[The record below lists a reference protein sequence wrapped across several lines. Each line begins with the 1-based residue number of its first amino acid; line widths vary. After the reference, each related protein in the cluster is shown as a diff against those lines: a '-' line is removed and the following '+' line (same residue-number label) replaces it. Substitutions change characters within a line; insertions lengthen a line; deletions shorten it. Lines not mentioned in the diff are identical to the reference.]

1 MANDSPTLMQLLLTI
16 VGIVF
21 NGQWA
26 IKSSTINIFRWRTRV
41 ISDTRTRPD
50 RDRAPFRLA
59 IVGAGLITQNAH
71 LPTALSLP
79 GLVVTALVDPVL
91 ARAKGLVREY
101 GLDAL
106 VAGNVEEVM
115 GKVDGAIVATP
126 NHTHR
131 AVAVPLLEA
140 GISTFIEKPLATTVE
155 DGQAIL
161 DAAQRGKAKVAIGH
175 YQRFLDAPRLLK
187 RLLNDRYFGHVSRF
201 CHQFGTAGGW
211 PALSAYTLKRESIGG
226 GVLVVTGT
234 HFLDRLLDVWG
245 NPDEVE
251 LLDDSYGGPEA
262 HCEGR
267 VRYAV
272 GPFSPLEGLVRYSK
286 CVALPAGLV
295 LETERGTV
303 MLRDGF
309 QDKVVLFPRER
320 PDLRL
325 EITGS
330 PEKVIASE
338 LSPNQ
343 RMLWDFV
350 AACQDD
356 RSPEVDGEQGLAS
369 LKLIRRFYENRQQLA
384 DDWTSYGIAA

>member
-1 MANDSPTLMQLLLTI
+1 M
-16 VGIVF
+16 F
-21 NGQWA
+21 NA
-26 IKSSTINIFRWRTRV
+26 
-41 ISDTRTRPD
+41 DRP
-50 RDRAPFRLA
+50 RFRLA
-59 IVGAGLITQNAH
+59 IVGAGLITQNSH

-79 GLVVTALVDPVL
+79 GIEVCALVDPVISRATEL
-91 ARAKGLVREY
+91 AQEY
-101 GLDAL
+101 GLDVLIAAK
-106 VAGNVEEVM
+106 VGDVIA
-115 GKVDGAIVATP
+115 KVDGAIVATP

-131 AVAVPLLEA
+131 EVAVPLLEA

-161 DAAQRGKAKVAIGH
+161 DAAQRGNAKIAIGH

-187 RLLNDRYFGHVSRF
+187 ALLDQRYFGHVLRF
-201 CHQFGTAGGW
+201 CHQFGTPGGW

-234 HFLDRLLDVWG
+234 HFLDRMLHAWG
-245 NPDEVE
+245 SPDQVQ

-267 VRYAV
+267 VKYIS
-272 GPFSPLEGLVRYSK
+272 GPFAPMEGLVRYSK
-286 CVALPAGLV
+286 CAALPAGLV

-309 QDKVVLFPRER
+309 QDKVVLIPTER

-325 EITGS
+325 QISGAPDGAFA
-330 PEKVIASE
+330 PEMN
-338 LSPNQ
+338 PGQ

-350 AACQDD
+350 SACRED
-356 RSPEVDGEQGLAS
+356 RPPEVDGEQGLAS
-369 LKLIRRFYENRQQLA
+369 LKLIRRFYGNRQLMT
-384 DDWTSYGIAA
+384 DDWTSCGIAA

>member
-1 MANDSPTLMQLLLTI
+1 M
-16 VGIVF
+16 
-21 NGQWA
+21 
-26 IKSSTINIFRWRTRV
+26 KSGSTFKGNHPR
-41 ISDTRTRPD
+41 
-50 RDRAPFRLA
+50 FRLA
-59 IVGAGLITQNAH
+59 IVGAGLIARNAH

-79 GLVVTALVDPVL
+79 GIEVCALVDPVITRATEL
-91 ARAKGLVREY
+91 AQEY
-101 GLDAL
+101 GLRIP
-106 VAGNVEEVM
+106 VAANVGDVI

-131 AVAVPLLEA
+131 EVAVPLLDA

-161 DAAQRGKAKVAIGH
+161 DAAQRGKAKIAIGH

-187 RLLNDRYFGHVSRF
+187 KLLDQRYFGHVSRF
-201 CHQFGTAGGW
+201 CHQFGTPGGW

-234 HFLDRLLDVWG
+234 HFLDRMLHTWG
-245 NPDEVE
+245 SPDEVE
-251 LLDDSYGGPEA
+251 LLDDSCGGPEA

-267 VRYAV
+267 VRYIS
-272 GPFSPLEGLVRYSK
+272 GPFAPMEGLVRYSK

-309 QDKVVLFPRER
+309 QDNVVLIPKDR

-325 EITGS
+325 QIIGPPDDACA
-330 PEKVIASE
+330 PE
-338 LSPNQ
+338 LDPGQ

-350 AACQDD
+350 TACRED
-356 RSPEVDGEQGLAS
+356 RSAEVDGEQGLAS
-369 LKLIRRFYENRQQLA
+369 LKLIRRFYENRQLLTA
-384 DDWTSYGIAA
+384 DWTSFGVAA

>member
-1 MANDSPTLMQLLLTI
+1 
-16 VGIVF
+16 
-21 NGQWA
+21 
-26 IKSSTINIFRWRTRV
+26 
-41 ISDTRTRPD
+41 
-50 RDRAPFRLA
+50 
-59 IVGAGLITQNAH
+59 VGAGLITQNAH

-79 GLVVTALVDPVL
+79 GVAVSAIIDPVL
-91 ARAKGLVREY
+91 ARAKKLSQEY
-101 GLDAL
+101 GLDLL
-106 VAGNVEEVM
+106 VAGKVEDVI

-140 GISTFIEKPLATTVE
+140 GISTFIEKPLATTVD

-161 DAAQRGKAKVAIGH
+161 DAACRGKAKIAIGH

-187 RLLNDRYFGHVSRF
+187 KLLDDGYFGQVSRF

-234 HFLDRLLDVWG
+234 HFLDRMLNVWG
-245 NPDEVE
+245 DPSEVQ

-267 VRYAV
+267 VRYDS
-272 GPFSPLEGLVRYSK
+272 GQLSSLEGLVRYSK

-309 QDKVVLFPRER
+309 QDKIVLIPRDR
-320 PDLRL
+320 PDLKL
-325 EITGS
+325 QISGPPDGVFAPQLT
-330 PEKVIASE
+330 
-338 LSPNQ
+338 PNQ
-343 RMLWDFV
+343 KMLSDFV
-350 AACQDD
+350 DACQND
-356 RSPEVDGEQGLAS
+356 RAPEVDGEQGLAS
-369 LKLIRRFYENRQQLA
+369 LKLIRRFYENRQLVT
-384 DDWTSYGIAA
+384 DDWTSFEVAA